1 MKNSVLKRGY
11 SLTAVLLPRLT
22 FWPQSPLVA
31 PTYPSVAQP
40 LSSAE
45 SCAHL
50 YPSHDLTAEQLIWH
64 LRRFATQQF
73 RKQNLH
79 LAMAIWPSRKTY
91 LQLKFQ
97 AGPQGWILRLLLKIS
112 IKKSIFHGKIK
123 MESPHYLLPLLR
135 RDPKDMKAPI
145 GKEIQTQWQDPKHCF
160 YLNNWS
166 PMTS

>member
-1 MKNSVLKRGY
+1 MKNCVLKRWY

-40 LSSAE
+40 LGSAE

-50 YPSHDLTAEQLIWH
+50 YPSHDLTAEQLTCY

-79 LAMAIWPSRKTY
+79 LAMAIWPSKWNISAIKISSRPSGLNLEITAKNKSQEVHLPWQNKNGKSILPTPTPKEGSQRHENTNWKGNSDPMTKPKT
-91 LQLKFQ
+91 
-97 AGPQGWILRLLLKIS
+97 LLL
-112 IKKSIFHGKIK
+112 
-123 MESPHYLLPLLR
+123 
-135 RDPKDMKAPI
+135 PK
-145 GKEIQTQWQDPKHCF
+145 
-160 YLNNWS
+160 
-166 PMTS
+166 